1 MIFEFKKDYD
11 VVVAGAGIAGI
22 AAALAAARRG
32 HKTALIEKQILI
44 GGLATSG
51 LIYIYLPLCDG
62 EGTQVTFGIAE
73 ELLKASL
80 EFSPFD
86 LPEKWGGPKNGRC
99 FRTNRYE
106 CDFSPA
112 GFTLTLDRLL
122 LEAGVDLWLDTRV
135 CAVQKAADGKITA
148 VEVENSSGRGVV
160 SAKYFVDASGEA
172 ILIRRAGGKTE
183 TDQNFR
189 ALWMIERAPGGD
201 LPYAWTDSIHVQAL
215 GSQSPDFQY
224 QGDPRDA
231 RAATGFVRES
241 WRMGREHYRNAWKSE
256 GSDRFT
262 RYPLHLP
269 AMPQFRKIARIRG
282 LETLTTGSEWDPF
295 ASSVGI
301 YADWR
306 RAGKVYETP
315 YGSLIPEDVRGVFAA
330 GRCISAEGDAWES
343 YRVIPSAAMTG
354 EIAGTAASLAVE
366 RGCDGTELTPDQVRA
381 ELRKNGFKFHFEEVG
396 LDPAERKKRGT
407 DAVKKTGDRSRMT
420 P

>member
-1 MIFEFKKDYD
+1 MTFEFRKDYD
-11 VVVAGAGIAGI
+11 IVVAGAGIAGV
-22 AAALAAARRG
+22 AAALASARRG

-62 EGTQVTFGIAE
+62 KGTQVTFGIAE

-86 LPEKWGGPKNGRC
+86 LPEKWGGPKGGYC

-112 GFTLTLDRLL
+112 GMTLTLDRLL
-122 LEAGVDLWLDTRV
+122 LEAGIDLWLDTRV
-135 CAVQKAADGKITA
+135 CAVQQASDGKITA

-160 SAKYFVDASGEA
+160 GAKYFVDATGEA
-172 ILIRRAGGKTE
+172 VLIRRAGGKTE
-183 TDQNFR
+183 TDVNYR
-189 ALWMIERAPGGD
+189 ALWMIERAPGD
-201 LPYAWTDSIHVQAL
+201 KLPYVLTDSIHVEAIGGMQ
-215 GSQSPDFQY
+215 PDWQCS
-224 QGDPRDA
+224 GDPRDA
-231 RAATGFVRES
+231 RVATEFVRNS
-241 WRMGREHYRNAWKSE
+241 WRMGREHFMAEWKAG

-262 RYPLHLP
+262 HYPLHLP

-282 LETLTTGSEWDPF
+282 LETLTTGSEWHSFP
-295 ASSVGI
+295 SSVGL

-330 GRCISAEGDAWES
+330 GRCISTEGDAWES

-354 EIAGTAASLAVE
+354 EIAGTAAALAVE
-366 RGCDGTELTPDQVRA
+366 KNCDGTELTPEQVRS
-381 ELRKNGFKFHFEEVG
+381 ELRKNNFKFHFEEVG
-396 LDPAERKKRGT
+396 LDPAARKNGEQNAN
-407 DAVKKTGDRSRMT
+407 AVNRKNTL